1 MSREMMPVP
10 ASPSEQRPLVGTAT
24 PDRRGGGCTSTRVA
38 IVAASTVGAL
48 LMLSGLS
55 RGASLSGSRRF
66 SVVARYEH
74 WKVKKENELLKAQ
87 IEALT
92 RARNEQQQQEMKDV
106 EAKAKQVRAAAPGLP
121 APCAPSANSSGGPSR
136 CARRPRLR
144 PSPPDQRHRPRG
156 AAQTTG

>member
-66 SVVARYEH
+66 SVVDRYEH
-74 WKVKKENELLKAQ
+74 WTSNGAKPSETVASLVRKVRR
-87 IEALT
+87 T
-92 RARNEQQQQEMKDV
+92 
-106 EAKAKQVRAAAPGLP
+106 
-121 APCAPSANSSGGPSR
+121 AN
-136 CARRPRLR
+136 
-144 PSPPDQRHRPRG
+144 
-156 AAQTTG
+156 